1 MKNKI
6 INKIRELPKLIR
18 ISLVTL
24 LIWEVILIFQ
34 KTFWVNL
41 IFVIIGAIV
50 GYLIMEI
57 NWLFPKKEIKQLL
70 PFILL
75 PLTIFILTSTSGL
88 FGKSIIVFLNLRLLL
103 DRSLLKPNNT
113 TDES

>member
-1 MKNKI
+1 MLNNIKQSLSK
-6 INKIRELPKLIR
+6 LPKPILTG
-18 ISLVTL
+18 LVII
-24 LIWEVILIFQ
+24 LIWEIILIFR
-34 KTFWVNL
+34 KTSWINL
-41 IFVIIGAIV
+41 ILVIVGAIV

-57 NWLFPKKEIKQLL
+57 DWFFPKKEIKKLL

-88 FGKSIIVFLNLRLLL
+88 LGKSMIIFLNLRLLL
-103 DRSLLKPNNT
+103 DRNILNPNNT